1 MLTGLVAVT
10 NACCWLTWITG
21 LSANLLLDAVVYL
34 EARAASARMLKMY
47 GPESRKGACNHQES
61 STSERLPRYPED
73 ALINEREAFWPW
85 QRVLAW
91 WSTFLL
97 DAPALREAGGVR
109 LRSLNTTSLTSCFC
123 KASVWS
129 ALSSKV
135 HSLPSQPASDG
146 ARVLSFLC

>member
-1 MLTGLVAVT
+1 
-10 NACCWLTWITG
+10 
-21 LSANLLLDAVVYL
+21 VVYL

-129 ALSSKV
+129 ALASKV
-135 HSLPSQPASDG
+135 HSLSISTSFRRC
-146 ARVLSFLC
+146 ARALLPLLTPCCLWRRSRRHPRLAERGEC